1 MKKKIYL
8 IILVLVSVGLL
19 TQGQFARK
27 KYYRVKPLKNRKLV
41 GVKANNTIIFSQANL
56 FIRSNDNRVFGYF
69 ILRNNH
75 GNGKFINGAKVFL
88 NNQRINAT
96 NNPGEYKG
104 FASLFRNNNRM
115 YPINIKI
122 VTINKR
128 VLTANGAIDALL
140 KMEVSNIFPRQP
152 NKIDVGS
159 PVRVN
164 WFFTPRKRK
173 AVTLSIVNINNNFNI
188 YKKTFN
194 RNKVLIPVRVIPRHK
209 HIRIKVTVPTIFL
222 RYNQPTHQGSYI
234 KIHVNDEIDLQTF
247 G

>member
-1 MKKKIYL
+1 MKKTIYL
-8 IILVLVSVGLL
+8 IILVLISVGLL
-19 TQGQFARK
+19 TQEQFAKK
-27 KYYRVKPLKNRKLV
+27 KYYRVNPLKNKRLA
-41 GVKANNTIIFSQANL
+41 GVKTNNAIIFSQANL
-56 FIRSNDNRVFGYF
+56 FIRSNNNKVLGHF

-75 GNGKFINGAKVFL
+75 GNGKVINGAKVFL
-88 NNQRINAT
+88 NNQKINAT

-104 FASLFRNNNRM
+104 FASLFRNNNGM
-115 YPINIKI
+115 YPINIRI

-159 PVRVN
+159 PVKIN

-173 AVTLSIVNINNNFNI
+173 AVTLSIVNISNSSKL

-194 RNKVLIPVRVIPRHK
+194 RNKVLIPVRVIPKHK
-209 HIRIKVTVPTIFL
+209 HIRIKVTVPAIFL
-222 RYNQPTHQGSYI
+222 RYDQATHQDSSI
-234 KIHVNDEIDLQTF
+234 KIHVKDEVDLQTF